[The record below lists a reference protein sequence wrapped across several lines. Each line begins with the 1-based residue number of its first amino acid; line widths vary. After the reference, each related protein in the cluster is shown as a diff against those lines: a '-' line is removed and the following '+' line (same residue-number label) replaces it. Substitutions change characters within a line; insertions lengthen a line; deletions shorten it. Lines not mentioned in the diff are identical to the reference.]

1 MGLPNPIAQV
11 GGYVCGSVCVYLVRT
26 CMILV
31 EAVQVFK
38 HANVGVSV
46 CIFGAHVHAWY
57 WLKLYNFFKHVSVGM
72 GGCKLVG
79 EHVFRHLHV
88 HVCRCACVYGFGG
101 SCTFLQACKG
111 GWLGVYIW
119 CTCACM
125 VLVEVVQVF
134 QKCNGEWVWVG
145 AGLQVCVS
153 MGVCPC
159 VCTCG

>member
-88 HVCRCACVYGFGG
+88 HVCRGSLGNTQQIYHSSVNVHVLTIARHTTHMQYTCSMSYTFTVNCINDSTHSACW
-101 SCTFLQACKG
+101 S
-111 GWLGVYIW
+111 I
-119 CTCACM
+119 
-125 VLVEVVQVF
+125 
-134 QKCNGEWVWVG
+134 
-145 AGLQVCVS
+145 S
-153 MGVCPC
+153 R
-159 VCTCG
+159 

>member
-38 HANVGVSV
+38 HAN
-46 CIFGAHVHAWY
+46 
-57 WLKLYNFFKHVSVGM
+57 VSVGM